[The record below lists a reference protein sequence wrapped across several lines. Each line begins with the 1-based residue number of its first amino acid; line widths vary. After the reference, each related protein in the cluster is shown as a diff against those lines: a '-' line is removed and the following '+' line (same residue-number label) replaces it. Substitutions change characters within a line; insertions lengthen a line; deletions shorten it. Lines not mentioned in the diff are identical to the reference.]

1 MPQVTEI
8 PEIIKL
14 RILPT
19 NSKRNGQ
26 GKWEEIVTSVLPTED
41 YCLENTKES
50 VHKTLKEESDYST
63 SGLERGSVVKGIL
76 LLFIGPKFGP
86 QLILHNTPS
95 GGS

>member
-14 RILPT
+14 RILLA

-26 GKWEEIVTSVLPTED
+26 GKWEEIVISVLPAED
-41 YCLENTKES
+41 DCLEHTKES
-50 VHKTLKEESDYST
+50 VRKTLKEESDYST
-63 SGLERGSVVKGIL
+63 SRLERGSVVKGMF

-86 QLILHNTPS
+86 Q
-95 GGS
+95 